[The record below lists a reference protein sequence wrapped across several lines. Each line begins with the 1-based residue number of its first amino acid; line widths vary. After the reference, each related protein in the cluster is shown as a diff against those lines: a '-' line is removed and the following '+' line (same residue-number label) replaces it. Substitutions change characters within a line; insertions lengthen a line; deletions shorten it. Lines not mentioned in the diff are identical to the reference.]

1 MLACGSK
8 QMSKRMII
16 LMAFSQGILLIASG
30 IKVYESRKI
39 FDMAAVAIFLGT
51 TILFTVKAF
60 RAGNR
65 S

>member
-1 MLACGSK
+1 
-8 QMSKRMII
+8 MII